1 MCVCVCVCV
10 CMTVS
15 IILFCVRVFV
25 MSHSALSNK
34 ICSSL
39 HLIKENFSAK
49 YSHSLNCVK
58 TLLQICNV

>member
-1 MCVCVCVCV
+1 
-10 CMTVS
+10 MTVS

-25 MSHSALSNK
+25 MSHSALSYK

-49 YSHSLNCVK
+49 YLHSLNCVK